1 MIYRLTKSKFIL
13 GLQCEK
19 ALYLDVYKPNLA
31 YYPPETLV
39 RFRKGRDFEA
49 KVKALFPNAIDI
61 SQQLGRNIQRYPEL
75 TARILEQPGEVNLY
89 EAGFVYN
96 EVLVLADVVHKDAN
110 GTISIYEVKNSLSV
124 KEVFRRDVSIQHY
137 VISHCLNN
145 IESFSIIY
153 NDGEDNPVYEE
164 LLPEAQA
171 AEPLIAKQVEQFKDV
186 LQGMEPQV
194 KTGTQCTVPYE
205 CPYRRYC
212 NGNVS
217 AQLELGGF

>member
-1 MIYRLTKSKFIL
+1 MNYRLTKSKFIL

-31 YYPPETLV
+31 YFPPETLQ

-49 KVKALFPNAIDI
+49 KVKALFPNAIDV

-75 TARILEQPGEVNLY
+75 TKQMLEQPGEVNLY

-96 EVLVLADVVHKDAN
+96 EVLVLADVVHKDADGN
-110 GTISIYEVKNSLSV
+110 ISVYEIKNSLSV
-124 KEVFRRDVSIQHY
+124 KDVFRRDVSIQHY
-137 VISHCLNN
+137 VISHCAD
-145 IESFSIIY
+145 ISSFSIIY

-171 AEPLIAKQVEQFKDV
+171 AEPLIARQVERFKEV
-186 LQGMEPQV
+186 LQGMEPTMQ
-194 KTGTQCTVPYE
+194 TGEQCSTPYD

-212 NGNVS
+212 NKEVS
-217 AQLELGGF
+217 TQLELTDFQ